1 MIGLLART
9 LALALA
15 LAVLPGCCWLWRPS
29 GPETVV
35 VVVPSRH
42 DGHVGAVVVG
52 KGEERQVLDSAYA
65 TARVGSRGHVHR
77 DAMSADEV
85 QKMFGQASAALPRK
99 SMAFTLHFVLANQ
112 TLTPESS
119 ARLDE
124 VLAEA
129 ANWEAAEIEVVGHTD
144 RMGTPENNDA
154 LSLKRAEH
162 VRQLLIERG
171 AKPEAVRAVGLGER
185 EPVVETADGVAEAAN
200 RRVEVTIR

>member
-1 MIGLLART
+1 MIRVLGRT

-15 LAVLPGCCWLWRPS
+15 LAVLPGCCWLWKPS
-29 GPETVV
+29 GPETLV

-42 DGHVGAVVVG
+42 DGHVGAVVVA

-65 TARVGSRGHVHR
+65 TARVKSRGHVHR
-77 DAMSADEV
+77 TSLSAEEV
-85 QKMFGQASAALPRK
+85 QRKFAQASAALPRK

-119 ARLDE
+119 ARLDQ

-129 ANWEAAEIEVVGHTD
+129 ANWEAAEIDVVGHTD

-162 VRQLLIERG
+162 VRRLLIDKG
-171 AKPEAVRAVGLGER
+171 AKPEAVTAIGMGER
-185 EPVVETADGVAEAAN
+185 QPVIETADGEAEAAN
-200 RRVEVTIR
+200 RRVEVIVR